1 MGPRDLSCSLGL
13 SASTGWGPAV
23 AVLGVCQLEDR
34 SVPSLMHTHTHTC
47 TGREI
52 RRLKQCG
59 KKTLTLTCAAM
70 CFSHTQRSF
79 AVICL
84 FVCLFHGGI
93 SSLSLTE
100 GSCGLRKILSM
111 RLSEGEK
118 SNQIK
123 FIVSPTTN
131 PGAILNNHSLQWLTQ
146 LPK

>member
-1 MGPRDLSCSLGL
+1 MGPRDLPCSLGL

-34 SVPSLMHTHTHTC
+34 SVPSLMHTHTHMH
-47 TGREI
+47 RQ
-52 RRLKQCG
+52 RN
-59 KKTLTLTCAAM
+59 KKAQTMWKKDTHTNM
-70 CFSHTQRSF
+70 CSHVFFSHTKI
-79 AVICL
+79 ICSDL